1 MLNWKSKPY
10 EPLETNRIQS
20 RDKIRITA
28 LDGMEILIDLTMS
41 NLYLSSNNI
50 GAEGTK
56 LLAIALEK
64 NKTLKLVDLSDN
76 LVGDE
81 GTKALAAAL
90 EKNTTLHQVYLN
102 SNHIGAE
109 GARALASAL
118 EKNTSLR
125 KGYFQFFLNP
135 WLFCTLLKSC

>member
-1 MLNWKSKPY
+1 
-10 EPLETNRIQS
+10 
-20 RDKIRITA
+20 
-28 LDGMEILIDLTMS
+28 MS

-102 SNHIGAE
+102 SNHTGAE
-109 GARALASAL
+109 GARALAIVFSNL
-118 EKNTSLR
+118 FRFLLSL
-125 KGYFQFFLNP
+125 FLRVVRY
-135 WLFCTLLKSC
+135 C